1 MSTFPVPSPCI
12 LESGLISN
20 DELTRARGDAK
31 RRKVLVTKYMTRVVS
46 PALCSRDDAEF
57 QGAASKSLLGFGVA
71 YHDLAP
77 QRFSQGWDWL
87 LPLLNVAD
95 WKLVK
100 VWAFIRLIVVSGRQH
115 GLGVVRMLRLCY
127 SAPVVTS
134 STSLCCIHFTV
145 ALVPWLMSLIQT

>member
-1 MSTFPVPSPCI
+1 
-12 LESGLISN
+12 
-20 DELTRARGDAK
+20 
-31 RRKVLVTKYMTRVVS
+31 MTRVVS
-46 PALCSRDDAEF
+46 PALCSRDDADF
-57 QGAASKSLLGFGVA
+57 QGAASKSLLGFGVT

-134 STSLCCIHFTV
+134 STSCAAFT
-145 ALVPWLMSLIQT
+145 LQLRWYHG

>member
-1 MSTFPVPSPCI
+1 
-12 LESGLISN
+12 
-20 DELTRARGDAK
+20 
-31 RRKVLVTKYMTRVVS
+31 MTRVVS

-100 VWAFIRLIVVSGRQH
+100 VWAFIRLIVVSGQQH